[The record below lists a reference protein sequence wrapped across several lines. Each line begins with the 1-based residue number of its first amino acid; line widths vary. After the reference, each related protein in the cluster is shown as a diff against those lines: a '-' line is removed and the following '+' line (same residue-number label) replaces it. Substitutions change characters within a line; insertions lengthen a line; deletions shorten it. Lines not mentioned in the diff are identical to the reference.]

1 MGRWRGWQRWL
12 GVGLALALALVPVLF
27 VPSALAED
35 IYLDPRTFL
44 EQSFGGT
51 IPTPKKLWVTKALR
65 KSIREIMGHD
75 LGALRIR
82 YWAKGV
88 RTAWILE
95 EIGKEQLIT
104 SGFVVEHHA
113 LKDVRVL
120 IYRESRGW
128 EIKYPAFTDQ
138 FRGGALQDDMLL
150 DRGIDGISGATL
162 SVNAMTRLAR
172 LALLL
177 DRHAK
182 S

>member
-1 MGRWRGWQRWL
+1 MGQRGGPQRWRS
-12 GVGLALALALVPVLF
+12 VGLMLGLAFLSLAVTPT
-27 VPSALAED
+27 AQAED
-35 IYLDPRTFL
+35 IYLDPRAFL
-44 EQSFGGT
+44 EQSFGGS
-51 IPTPKKLWVTKALR
+51 IPAPRKLWVTKDLR
-65 KSIREIMGHD
+65 KAIRGIMGHD

-82 YWAKGV
+82 YWAKAT

-104 SGFVVEHHA
+104 SGFVVENHA
-113 LKDVRVL
+113 LQDVRVL
-120 IYRESRGW
+120 VYRESRGW
-128 EIKYPAFTDQ
+128 EVKYPAFTDQ
-138 FRGGALQDDMLL
+138 FRGGALQDDLLL